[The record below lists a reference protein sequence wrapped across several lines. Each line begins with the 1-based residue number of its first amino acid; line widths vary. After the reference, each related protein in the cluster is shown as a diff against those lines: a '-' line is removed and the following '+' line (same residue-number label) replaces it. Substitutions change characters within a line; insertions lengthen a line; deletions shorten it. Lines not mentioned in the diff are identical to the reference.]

1 MPVRYVRLLEVKSPE
16 TEALLRA
23 LEKVS
28 NFRMIELEY
37 LIVPCISTTLPR
49 AFRDA
54 YCPKCFGDDSLAGSS
69 ISDGHG

>member
-16 TEALLRA
+16 TEALLLA

-37 LIVPCISTTLPR
+37 LIVPCISTTLAR

-54 YCPKCFGDDSLAGSS
+54 NCPKYFGDDSLAGSS